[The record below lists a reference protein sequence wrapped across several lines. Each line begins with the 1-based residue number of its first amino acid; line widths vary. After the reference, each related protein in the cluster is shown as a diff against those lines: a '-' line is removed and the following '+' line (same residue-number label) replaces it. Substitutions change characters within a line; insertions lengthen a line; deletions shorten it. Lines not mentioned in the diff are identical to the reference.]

1 MYGGDLLHDVVQ
13 SGFPPE
19 EFISASELE
28 KFGYCPLSWWY
39 SREGAAEADLERLDG
54 GKRDHAEMDEQ
65 FGLINKYESMSR
77 EAETT
82 VAAFSVVATVIA
94 IASLVVSLFVT
105 REWSLATV
113 SLALLWLLAASMFL
127 YVSLKN
133 TERAIKTRRTTG
145 LGSGKIVDV
154 GASGRNGE
162 ILVSASLG
170 LRGLPDM
177 VMRID
182 DDLIPVEVKTG
193 RVPRGPLFSHILQL
207 AAYCVLIEER
217 QGRPPPYGVL
227 QYGKHVRH
235 EIDYNDELQEILLL
249 KLDEMRKIIRTGQAH
264 RNHHRPGKCAS
275 CSRREGCV
283 ERLA

>member
-1 MYGGDLLHDVVQ
+1 MAQ

-19 EFISASELE
+19 EYISASELE

-39 SREGAAEADLERLDG
+39 SRQGMTEADREVLEG
-54 GKRDHAEMDEQ
+54 GKRDHKEIEKQ
-65 FGLINKYESMSR
+65 LELINKYEEMSR
-77 EAETT
+77 EAEST
-82 VAAFSVVATVIA
+82 VAAFSIVATGIA

-145 LGSGKIVDV
+145 LGSGEIVDV
-154 GASGRNGE
+154 GASGDNGE
-162 ILVSASLG
+162 VLESSSLG
-170 LRGLPDM
+170 LRGMPDM

-227 QYGKHVRH
+227 QYGKHTRH

-249 KLDEMRKIIRTGQAH
+249 KLDEMRKIVRTGEAH
-264 RNHHRPGKCAS
+264 RNHHRPGKCAN
-275 CSRREGCV
+275 CSRRKGCKD
-283 ERLA
+283 RLA